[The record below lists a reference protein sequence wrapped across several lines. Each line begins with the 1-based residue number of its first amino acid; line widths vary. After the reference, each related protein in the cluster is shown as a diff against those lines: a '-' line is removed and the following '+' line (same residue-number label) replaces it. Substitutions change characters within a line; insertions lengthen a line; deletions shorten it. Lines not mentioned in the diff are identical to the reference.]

1 MEQKRTGLSYVFT
14 LAKGERGKLVAG
26 MVLDVLCSA
35 FSLVPYLVVYEILL
49 LIIQNEVTFE
59 AILMLPSMRK
69 KVLWTFCSWA
79 GIGVAAAVLQAVL
92 TSIAGICSHMAA
104 FNTMHKIKVKVLEH
118 ISRFNLGFFQ
128 EHAPGQIKTTLF
140 DDVDRIEAF
149 LAHSTRE
156 LAQAAVVP
164 LMMFLFMLRLHWI
177 MALVMLIPMILGIA
191 VPMMLMGRYP
201 DLSDE
206 LAADTEKLNASANE
220 FITAMP
226 VIKMYHLTAEKFEQY
241 RNALNLYTTCWKEM
255 CVYSCNPLSIALVIL
270 DSAILFTLPV
280 GGWLFLRGSLPAPS
294 YLLFMLLTMCFF
306 TSFLNLVTIAMQSM
320 ELGSGL
326 DHIKKIMDMDEM
338 KSGSKTLAK
347 DGCYDITFE
356 NVTFNY
362 TLSRSARPEGACNE
376 GCPDGYTEG
385 GKDALASVS
394 LHLEPGSL
402 NAFVGPSG
410 AGKTTAVQL
419 LGRYWD
425 TTSGTIKIG
434 GVPVTDLK
442 TENLMDLT
450 AFVFQDVFLLEDTLL
465 ENIRMGTNATE
476 EQVREAARAAQI
488 DDFIMG
494 LPKGYATRIGDE
506 GVKLSGGQQQRISI
520 ARAILKDAPIVVFD
534 EATSYSDI
542 ENEHKIQLALQNLL
556 KGKTTIMIAHRLHTI
571 RDADKIVVFQNG
583 TVAEQGTHREL
594 VAKKGV
600 YSQMWDV
607 YTRETAGNPQEDTTM
622 PFGKQKKG
630 GGLNAA
636 YN

>member
-26 MVLDVLCSA
+26 MLLDVLCSA

-49 LIIQNEVTFE
+49 LIIKNEVTFE
-59 AILMLPSMRK
+59 TILM
-69 KVLWTFCSWA
+69 WA
-79 GIGVAAAVLQAVL
+79 GIGVAAAVLQAIL

-201 DLSDE
+201 DMSDE

-280 GGWLFLRGSLPAPS
+280 GGWLFLRGSLPASS

-326 DHIKKIMDMDEM
+326 DNIKKIMDMDEM

-347 DGCYDITFE
+347 DGCYDIEFE
-356 NVTFNY
+356 NVTFN
-362 TLSRSARPEGACNE
+362 
-376 GCPDGYTEG
+376 YTEG

-394 LHLEPGSL
+394 LRLEPGSL

-425 TTSGTIKIG
+425 TTSGTIRIG

-476 EQVREAARAAQI
+476 EQVREAAKAAQI

-594 VAKKGV
+594 IAKKGV
-600 YSQMWDV
+600 YSQMWDI